1 MKVEKNSPLAQML
14 LKLAAEHDPK
24 LREAIRNGEVEG
36 VNIIAVGGAPDGE
49 VKELLESL
57 AKDEDDCKN
66 CENRDGCEEAK
77 TATPCDDT
85 EDADGDISIVDEIR
99 SIANDPDIPE
109 SIAAPARVV
118 LAATELMDILNPVPR
133 MVLRNGC
140 ARTLPAVRQC
150 LPMSA
155 LLSAALRPTSSM
167 PCTATPNL
175 PKSPMPISMIAT
187 KKIQLKPN
195 KKGNVSCIT
204 TMHRDV

>member
-66 CENRDGCEEAK
+66 CDDCEEAK
-77 TATPCDDT
+77 AATPCKDSED
-85 EDADGDISIVDEIR
+85 DADDDISVVDEIR

-109 SIAAPARVV
+109 SIAAPPRVV
-118 LAATELMDILNPVPR
+118 LVSAELVDILNSVPR
-133 MVLRNGC
+133 MVSPTRMRPYT
-140 ARTLPAVRQC
+140 ARRAAMLADV
-150 LPMSA
+150 
-155 LLSAALRPTSSM
+155 SAAIRRAQTDILD
-167 PCTATPNL
+167 A
-175 PKSPMPISMIAT
+175 
-187 KKIQLKPN
+187 
-195 KKGNVSCIT
+195 
-204 TMHRDV
+204 MHRYPEFAEITDAYFDDSDEENTTETE

>member
-66 CENRDGCEEAK
+66 CENRDGCEDAK
-77 TATPCDDT
+77 AATPCDDA
-85 EDADGDISIVDEIR
+85 EDADDGISIIDEIR
-99 SIANDPDIPE
+99 SIADDPDIPE
-109 SIAAPARVV
+109 SIAAPAR
-118 LAATELMDILNPVPR
+118 AWF
-133 MVLRNGC
+133 LRNGC

-155 LLSAALRPTSSM
+155 PPSAALRPTSSM
-167 PCTATPNL
+167 LCTATPNL

>member
-24 LREAIRNGEVEG
+24 LREAIRNGEVDG

-66 CENRDGCEEAK
+66 CENRDGCE
-77 TATPCDDT
+77 
-85 EDADGDISIVDEIR
+85 DADGDISIVDEIR

-118 LAATELMDILNPVPR
+118 LVSAELVDILNSVPR
-133 MVLRNGC
+133 MVSPKRMRPYT
-140 ARTLPAVRQC
+140 ARRAAMLADV
-150 LPMSA
+150 
-155 LLSAALRPTSSM
+155 SAAICRAQTDILD
-167 PCTATPNL
+167 A
-175 PKSPMPISMIAT
+175 
-187 KKIQLKPN
+187 
-195 KKGNVSCIT
+195 
-204 TMHRDV
+204 MHRYPEFAEITDAYFDDNDEENTTETE

>member
-66 CENRDGCEEAK
+66 CENRDDA
-77 TATPCDDT
+77 
-85 EDADGDISIVDEIR
+85 EDADDDISIVDEIR
-99 SIANDPDIPE
+99 SIADDPDIPE

-118 LAATELMDILNPVPR
+118 LAAAELMDILNPVPR
-133 MVLRNGC
+133 MVSPKRMRPYT
-140 ARTLPAVRQC
+140 ARRAAMLADV
-150 LPMSA
+150 
-155 LLSAALRPTSSM
+155 SAAICRAQTDILD
-167 PCTATPNL
+167 A
-175 PKSPMPISMIAT
+175 
-187 KKIQLKPN
+187 
-195 KKGNVSCIT
+195 
-204 TMHRDV
+204 MHRYPEFAEITDAYFDDSDEENTTEIE

>member
-1 MKVEKNSPLAQML
+1 ML

-66 CENRDGCEEAK
+66 CENCDDCEEAK
-77 TATPCDDT
+77 AATPCKDSED
-85 EDADGDISIVDEIR
+85 DADDDISVVDEIR

-118 LAATELMDILNPVPR
+118 LVSAELVDILNSVPR
-133 MVLRNGC
+133 MVSPKRMRPYTARC
-140 ARTLPAVRQC
+140 AAMLADV
-150 LPMSA
+150 SA
-155 LLSAALRPTSSM
+155 TICRAQTDILDA
-167 PCTATPNL
+167 
-175 PKSPMPISMIAT
+175 
-187 KKIQLKPN
+187 
-195 KKGNVSCIT
+195 
-204 TMHRDV
+204 MHRYSEFAEITDAYFDDSDEENTTETE

>member
-66 CENRDGCEEAK
+66 CENRDGCEDAK
-77 TATPCDDT
+77 AATPCDDA
-85 EDADGDISIVDEIR
+85 EDADDDISIVDEIR
-99 SIANDPDIPE
+99 SIADDPDIPE

-118 LAATELMDILNPVPR
+118 LAAAELMDIPSR
-133 MVLRNGC
+133 AWFLRNGC

-155 LLSAALRPTSSM
+155 PPSAALRPTSSM
-167 PCTATPNL
+167 LCTATPNL

>member
-66 CENRDGCEEAK
+66 CENRDGCEDAK

-85 EDADGDISIVDEIR
+85 EDADDDISIVDEIR
-99 SIANDPDIPE
+99 SIADDPDIPE

-118 LAATELMDILNPVPR
+118 LAAAELMDILNPVPR
-133 MVLRNGC
+133 TVSPKRMRPYT
-140 ARTLPAVRQC
+140 ARRAAMLADV
-150 LPMSA
+150 
-155 LLSAALRPTSSM
+155 SAALRPTSSM
-167 PCTATPNL
+167 LCTATPNL

>member
-66 CENRDGCEEAK
+66 CENRDGCEDAK

-118 LAATELMDILNPVPR
+118 LVSAEFVDILNSVPR
-133 MVLRNGC
+133 MVSPKQMRPYT
-140 ARTLPAVRQC
+140 ARRAAMLADV
-150 LPMSA
+150 SA
-155 LLSAALRPTSSM
+155 TICRAQTDILDA
-167 PCTATPNL
+167 
-175 PKSPMPISMIAT
+175 
-187 KKIQLKPN
+187 
-195 KKGNVSCIT
+195 
-204 TMHRDV
+204 MHRYSEFAEITDTYFDDSDEENTTETE